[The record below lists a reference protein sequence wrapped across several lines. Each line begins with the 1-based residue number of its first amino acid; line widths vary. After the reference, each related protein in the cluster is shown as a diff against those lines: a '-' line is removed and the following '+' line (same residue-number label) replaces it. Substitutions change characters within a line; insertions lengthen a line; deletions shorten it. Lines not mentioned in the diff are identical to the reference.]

1 MAVKV
6 ILRQDVPN
14 LGNAGEIK
22 QVAPGYFRNFLL
34 PRGMAVEATNG
45 QINALK
51 TDKALREAQKNRGV
65 ERSSALA
72 GHLGDTVVRIPVRV
86 GEQGRLY
93 GAVTTKDVADALQQQ
108 AGITV
113 DRHDIT
119 ISDPLKTVGV
129 HSVPVKLEHGVSA
142 NVQVELVPEG
152 DATA

>member
-1 MAVKV
+1 
-6 ILRQDVPN
+6 
-14 LGNAGEIK
+14 
-22 QVAPGYFRNFLL
+22 
-34 PRGMAVEATNG
+34 
-45 QINALK
+45 
-51 TDKALREAQKNRGV
+51 
-65 ERSSALA
+65 
-72 GHLGDTVVRIPVRV
+72 
-86 GEQGRLY
+86 
-93 GAVTTKDVADALQQQ
+93 VADALKQQ

>member
-45 QINALK
+45 QINALQ
-51 TDKALREAQKNRGV
+51 TDKALREAQKSRGL

-72 GHLGDTVVRIPVRV
+72 GELGSTVVRIAVRV

-93 GAVTTKDVADALQQQ
+93 GAVTTKDVADALKQQ